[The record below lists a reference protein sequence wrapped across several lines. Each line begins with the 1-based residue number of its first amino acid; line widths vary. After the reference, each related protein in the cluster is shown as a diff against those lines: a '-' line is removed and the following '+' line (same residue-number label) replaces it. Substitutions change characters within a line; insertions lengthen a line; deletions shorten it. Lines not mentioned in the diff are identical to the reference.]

1 MAKDSINLSDYED
14 IEVYNMLRFGVIGRF
29 PNNFWGGLDTFK
41 TAKDLTRYMFED
53 ILKWDLEDIKNNVT
67 TDIFYDNRLGGML
80 KQLFNNN
87 VLDALLN
94 AYPELEEWVESK
106 RKIKRGKE
114 EDKEEK
120 EEHES
125 REKYTDEELIENIRN
140 KFTQLNRNP
149 YIREMSDPDG
159 NVYLTRFGSWTK
171 ALIASGLLED
181 ICVDVDDSEE
191 AILEAQRKIKEFAY
205 QVERYPTEEEV
216 ENLFSPGEIKVYFK
230 SLAGLYD
237 YLTEGY
243 TEEELINILLDKK
256 NKLGKN
262 PTNKDMKFP
271 RAIIFIDKFE
281 SWENA
286 LKEAGLGE

>member
-1 MAKDSINLSDYED
+1 MAKDSINLSDYTD
-14 IEVYNMLRFGVIGRF
+14 IEVYNMLRIGVIGRF

-67 TDIFYDNRLGGML
+67 ADIFYDNRLGGML

-87 VLDALLN
+87 ILDALLN
-94 AYPELEEWVESK
+94 AYPELEEWIESK
-106 RKIKRGKE
+106 RKNKIE
-114 EDKEEK
+114 KEEK
-120 EEHES
+120 EL
-125 REKYTDEELIENIRN
+125 RQKYTDEELIENIRN
-140 KFTQLNRNP
+140 KFIQLNRNP
-149 YIREMSDPDG
+149 YIREMSNPDG
-159 NVYLTRFGSWTK
+159 NVYLTRFSSWTK

-181 ICVDVDDSEE
+181 ICIDVDDSEE
-191 AILEAQRKIKEFAY
+191 AIIEAQRKIKQFAY

-216 ENLFSPGEIKVYFK
+216 ENIFSQGEIKVYFK
-230 SLAGLYD
+230 SFAGLYD
-237 YLTEGY
+237 YLSEGY
-243 TEEELINILLDKK
+243 TEEELINILIDKK

-262 PTNKDMKFP
+262 PTNKDIKFP

-286 LKEAGLGE
+286 LKESGLGK

>member
-1 MAKDSINLSDYED
+1 MAKESINLSDYED

>member
-216 ENLFSPGEIKVYFK
+216 ENLFSPGEIKAYFK